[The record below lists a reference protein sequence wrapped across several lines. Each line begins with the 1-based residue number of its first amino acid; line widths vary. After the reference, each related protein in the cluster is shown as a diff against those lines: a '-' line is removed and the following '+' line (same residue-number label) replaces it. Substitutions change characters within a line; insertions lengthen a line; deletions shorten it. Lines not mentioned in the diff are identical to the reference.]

1 MPLQRQT
8 SRRCQ
13 QKFIDA
19 VAYKGWSQ
27 KSSLETFVVMRFL
40 RLRWVFNR
48 RNSGKTLWSP
58 EKPANYAEVY
68 QPLVFPACSP
78 RKINHRQR
86 LLTKT
91 LEGGKSDLP
100 SSFGRVLSKTIESYE
115 RSLQVQSSRNATTL
129 AGAAL
134 APTSFIGKN
143 ATLNPEDGTLSKLT
157 NC

>member
-1 MPLQRQT
+1 MLLQRRT

-19 VAYKGWSQ
+19 VANKSQSQ
-27 KSSLETFVVMRFL
+27 KSLLETFVVMRRL
-40 RLRWVFNR
+40 RLGWVFNR

-100 SSFGRVLSKTIESYE
+100 SSFWRVLLRDDRKRRTFPPGSVFEECHHSRRRRAGTNQFYREKRDFEPG
-115 RSLQVQSSRNATTL
+115 RWNAVQV
-129 AGAAL
+129 
-134 APTSFIGKN
+134 
-143 ATLNPEDGTLSKLT
+143 D
-157 NC
+157 